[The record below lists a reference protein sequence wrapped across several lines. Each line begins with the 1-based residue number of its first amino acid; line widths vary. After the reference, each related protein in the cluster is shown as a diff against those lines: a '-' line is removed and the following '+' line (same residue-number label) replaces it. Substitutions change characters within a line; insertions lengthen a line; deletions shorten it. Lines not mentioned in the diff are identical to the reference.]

1 VKVIDGVSGAV
12 VNGYSPFGKAFR
24 GGVRVAVGDVNGDG
38 VADVITSQG
47 DLGGAVKIMDGASSR
62 ALGKFT
68 VGGKGYRDGLY
79 VAAADVDG
87 DGKADIITGRDVGSS
102 SIVEI
107 FNAVGQQPMGS
118 IAPFATGY
126 DEGVRVAAVDVN
138 FDGIADIIA
147 ASGTLNGTQVKVYD
161 GRTRA
166 ALFSFV
172 AVPDSPD
179 VAVFAAGSASLPS
192 VFRGGSNSPDGR

>member
-1 VKVIDGVSGAV
+1 
-12 VNGYSPFGKAFR
+12 
-24 GGVRVAVGDVNGDG
+24 
-38 VADVITSQG
+38 
-47 DLGGAVKIMDGASSR
+47 MDGASSR

-118 IAPFATGY
+118 IAPFATEY

-172 AVPDSPD
+172 ECRTPQMWRCSQLAQHHSHRCSVVEATLRRAVT
-179 VAVFAAGSASLPS
+179 SARQVCGLMLAI
-192 VFRGGSNSPDGR
+192 GGVNCHTHFPAK